1 MNPSHVSL
9 RAVCLADEPFLLTLR
24 KLTMTAHLQEASQPT
39 DDAEH
44 MARIHFHI
52 EDARIIQL
60 KKEDEEVENKV
71 DVGLLKAYRSD
82 GYWIILQIQVLPEYQ
97 KQGIG
102 TEAIKIILAAAKRE
116 NVTVRLGVLKQNHAR
131 RLYERLGFVI
141 SSETEIDY
149 RMSSSV

>member
-1 MNPSHVSL
+1 
-9 RAVCLADEPFLLTLR
+9 
-24 KLTMTAHLQEASQPT
+24 MTGHLQNAKQPT

-52 EDARIIQL
+52 EDARIIQW
-60 KKEDEEVENKV
+60 NTV

-82 GYWIILQIQVLPEYQ
+82 GYWIILQIQILPDYQ

-102 TEAIKIILAAAKRE
+102 TEAIRTILAIAKHE
-116 NVTVRLGVLKQNHAR
+116 NVTVRLGVLKENQAR
-131 RLYERLGFVI
+131 RLYERLGFVV

-149 RMSSSV
+149 QMSFTG

>member
-1 MNPSHVSL
+1 
-9 RAVCLADEPFLLTLR
+9 
-24 KLTMTAHLQEASQPT
+24 MTTHLEKASQPT

-44 MARIHFHI
+44 MGRIRFRI
-52 EDARIIQL
+52 DDARIIQL
-60 KKEDEEVENKV
+60 KKVDDKVENKV

-82 GYWIILQIQVLPEYQ
+82 GYWIILQIQVLPDYQ

-102 TEAIKIILAAAKRE
+102 TKAIKIILAAAKHE
-116 NVTVRLGVLKQNHAR
+116 NVTVRLGVLKQNQAR

-149 RMSSSV
+149 RMSSTAACGTSGL